1 MEKKKKIRTPEHI
14 TDFYY
19 LEMPIIALYWKNTHP
34 IPTMLSR
41 DLEQE
46 SSLLTF
52 SYNSL
57 TAGAFVLNYSSSHY
71 FFKILMLNAIVKNA
85 LILHFIIQ

>member
-1 MEKKKKIRTPEHI
+1 
-14 TDFYY
+14 
-19 LEMPIIALYWKNTHP
+19 
-34 IPTMLSR
+34 MLSR